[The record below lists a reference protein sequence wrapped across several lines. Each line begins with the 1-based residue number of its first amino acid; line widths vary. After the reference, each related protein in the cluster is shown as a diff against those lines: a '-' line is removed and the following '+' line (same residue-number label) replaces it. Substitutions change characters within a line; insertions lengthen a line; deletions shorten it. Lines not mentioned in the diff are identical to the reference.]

1 MQLDFAY
8 ILAAGKGTRMGEIGK
23 RIPKPVW
30 PIYEKSLLDLQVA
43 WCVELGF
50 KKIYINAHYL
60 ADVLQKEVEQIQ
72 KNYPVEIKILFEDP
86 LLDSGGCLHNLAEQ
100 PEVNYTGK
108 VLLINSDQF
117 FFFDQL
123 YIAEA
128 FNKLLTEK
136 TAAVLFGL
144 PVKKEEAY
152 NETVIDVNGVL
163 TEIKKTDGSYDFIT
177 YSGLGLI
184 DLSRLKP
191 IHGVSKFFESVA
203 DYKNEKVFFVTPKK
217 FEYWDF
223 GTLPLYVQNIKK
235 IHLYKA
241 NNQESG
247 FIKFLV
253 KAQAFSPNKMNEWG
267 YLNFLNKNAIDL
279 NHQGKFVED
288 SIKFDELEQ
297 KI

>member
-23 RIPKPVW
+23 RIPKPIW
-30 PIYEKSLLDLQVA
+30 PIFEKSLLELQVA
-43 WCVELGF
+43 WCVELGL

-60 ADVLQKEVEQIQ
+60 ADVLKNEVDKIQ
-72 KNYPVEIKILFEDP
+72 KKYPVEIKVLFEDP

-100 PEVNYTGK
+100 PEVNYSGK
-108 VLLINSDQF
+108 ILLINSDQF

-123 YIAEA
+123 YLTKAL
-128 FNKLLTEK
+128 NKLSTEK

-144 PVKKEEAY
+144 PVKKEEGY
-152 NETVIDVNGVL
+152 NETVINKDGVL
-163 TEIKKTDGSYDFIT
+163 TEIKKTDGSYDFVT

-191 IHGVSKFFESVA
+191 IHGISKFFESVA
-203 DYKNEKVFFVTPKK
+203 NYKNEKVYFVTPKK

-235 IHLYKA
+235 IHQLA
-241 NNQESG
+241 NDQESG

-253 KAQAFSPNKMNEWG
+253 KNQALVLNKMNDRG

-279 NHQGKFVED
+279 NHKGRFVED
-288 SIKFDELEQ
+288 SIKYDELEQ

>member
-23 RIPKPVW
+23 RIPKPIW
-30 PIYEKSLLDLQVA
+30 PIFEKSLLELQVA
-43 WCVELGF
+43 WCVELGL

-60 ADVLQKEVEQIQ
+60 ADVLKNEVDKIQ
-72 KNYPVEIKILFEDP
+72 KKYPVEIKVLFEDP

-100 PEVNYTGK
+100 PEVNYSGK
-108 VLLINSDQF
+108 ILLINSDQF

-123 YIAEA
+123 YLTEA
-128 FNKLLTEK
+128 FNKLSTEK

-152 NETVIDVNGVL
+152 NETVINKDGVL
-163 TEIKKTDGSYDFIT
+163 TEIKKTDGSYDFVT

-191 IHGVSKFFESVA
+191 IHGISKFFESVA
-203 DYKNEKVFFVTPKK
+203 NYKNEKVYFVTPKK

-235 IHLYKA
+235 IHQLA
-241 NNQESG
+241 NDQESG

-253 KAQAFSPNKMNEWG
+253 KNQALVLNKMNDRG

-279 NHQGKFVED
+279 NHKGRFVED
-288 SIKFDELEQ
+288 SIKYDELEQ

>member
-23 RIPKPVW
+23 RIPKPIW
-30 PIYEKSLLDLQVA
+30 PIFEKSLLELQVA
-43 WCVELGF
+43 WCVELGL

-60 ADVLQKEVEQIQ
+60 ADVLKSEVDKIQ
-72 KNYPVEIKILFEDP
+72 KKYPVEIKVLFEDP

-100 PEVNYTGK
+100 PEVNYSGK
-108 VLLINSDQF
+108 ILLINSDQF

-123 YIAEA
+123 YLTKAL
-128 FNKLLTEK
+128 NKLSTEK

-152 NETVIDVNGVL
+152 NETVINIDGVL
-163 TEIKKTDGSYDFIT
+163 TEIKKTDGSYDFVT

-191 IHGVSKFFESVA
+191 IHGISKFFESVA
-203 DYKNEKVFFVTPKK
+203 NYKNEKVYFVTPKK

-235 IHLYKA
+235 IHQLA
-241 NNQESG
+241 NDQESG

-253 KAQAFSPNKMNEWG
+253 KNQALVLNKMNDRG

-279 NHQGKFVED
+279 NHKGRFVED
-288 SIKFDELEQ
+288 SIKYDELEQ

>member
-23 RIPKPVW
+23 RIPKPIW
-30 PIYEKSLLDLQVA
+30 PIFEKSLLELQVA
-43 WCVELGF
+43 WCVELGL

-60 ADVLQKEVEQIQ
+60 ADVLKNEVDKIQ
-72 KNYPVEIKILFEDP
+72 KKYPVEIKVLFEDP

-100 PEVNYTGK
+100 PEVNYSGK
-108 VLLINSDQF
+108 ILLINSDQF

-123 YIAEA
+123 YLTKAL
-128 FNKLLTEK
+128 NKLSTEK

-152 NETVIDVNGVL
+152 NETVINKDGVL
-163 TEIKKTDGSYDFIT
+163 TEIKKTDGSYDFVT

-191 IHGVSKFFESVA
+191 IHGISKFFESVA
-203 DYKNEKVFFVTPKK
+203 NYKNEKVYFVTPKK

-235 IHLYKA
+235 IHQLA
-241 NNQESG
+241 NDQESG

-253 KAQAFSPNKMNEWG
+253 KNQALVLNKMNDRG

-279 NHQGKFVED
+279 NHKGRFVED
-288 SIKFDELEQ
+288 SIKYDELEQ

>member
-23 RIPKPVW
+23 RIPKPIW
-30 PIYEKSLLDLQVA
+30 PIFEKSLLELQVA
-43 WCVELGF
+43 WCVELGL

-60 ADVLQKEVEQIQ
+60 ADVLKNEVDKIQ
-72 KNYPVEIKILFEDP
+72 KNYPVEIKVLFEDP

-100 PEVNYTGK
+100 PEVNYSGK
-108 VLLINSDQF
+108 ILLINSDQF

-123 YIAEA
+123 YLTEA
-128 FNKLLTEK
+128 FNKLSTEK

-152 NETVIDVNGVL
+152 NETVINKDGVL
-163 TEIKKTDGSYDFIT
+163 TEIKKTDGSYDFVT

-191 IHGVSKFFESVA
+191 IHGISKFFESVA
-203 DYKNEKVFFVTPKK
+203 NYKNEKVYFVTPKK

-235 IHLYKA
+235 IHQLA
-241 NNQESG
+241 NDQESG

-253 KAQAFSPNKMNEWG
+253 KNQALVLNKMNDRG

-279 NHQGKFVED
+279 NHKGRFVED
-288 SIKFDELEQ
+288 SIKYDELEQ

>member
-23 RIPKPVW
+23 RIPKPIW
-30 PIYEKSLLDLQVA
+30 PIFEKSLLELQVA
-43 WCVELGF
+43 WCVELGL

-60 ADVLQKEVEQIQ
+60 ADVLKNEVDKIQ
-72 KNYPVEIKILFEDP
+72 KKYPVEIKVLFEDP

-100 PEVNYTGK
+100 PEVNYSGK
-108 VLLINSDQF
+108 ILLINSDQF

-123 YIAEA
+123 YLTEA
-128 FNKLLTEK
+128 FNKLSTEK

-152 NETVIDVNGVL
+152 NETVINKDGVL
-163 TEIKKTDGSYDFIT
+163 TEIKKTDGSYDFVT

-191 IHGVSKFFESVA
+191 IHGISKFFESVA
-203 DYKNEKVFFVTPKK
+203 NYKNEKVYFVTPKK

-223 GTLPLYVQNIKK
+223 GTLTLYVQNIKK
-235 IHLYKA
+235 IHQLA
-241 NNQESG
+241 NDQESG

-253 KAQAFSPNKMNEWG
+253 KNQALVLNKMNDRG

-279 NHQGKFVED
+279 NHKGRFVED
-288 SIKFDELEQ
+288 SIKYDELEQ